1 METGAA
7 QYFDEAARW
16 LKAEK
21 VHVEPGLTDTEVD
34 AIEERYEFRFPPDL
48 RMFLQ
53 TVVPIS
59 APKSKRVWF
68 YMSRMKPRRGRMR
81 PIAWSLPNWRK
92 RNQELDDMVTKSFD
106 LATWYG
112 DQQIERG
119 QWDERWGIK
128 PYDLQEAKRQMVES
142 VRRAPKTIPLSNA
155 FYMSADPSEPGN
167 PIWEYFIEDLQYYA
181 GFDLPGFLHNRY
193 GVPLPSWAAVVPR
206 WIDFWSEE
214 VHMSPERTSGKH
226 MTVSCGTSLTTPTR
240 QQPASGSSEVNPM
253 AGFPRATS
261 LRSGRIGMGTS
272 PPSTSKKGR
281 PAMAFDP
288 ITSPTRPWSIEA
300 AASDSRAKVWREAS
314 SDSAGESSLSA
325 TSRRGAS
332 CSVR

>member
-16 LKAEK
+16 LKADK
-21 VHVEPGLTDTEVD
+21 VHVEPGLNDTEVD
-34 AIEERYEFRFPPDL
+34 AIEGRYEFRFPPDL

-92 RNQELDDMVTKSFD
+92 PNRELDDMVTKSFD

-128 PYDLQEAKRQMVES
+128 PDDLQEAKRQMVES
-142 VRRAPKTIPLSNA
+142 VRRAPRTIPLSNA

-214 VHMSPERTSGKH
+214 IHMSPERTSREAYDRFVRYFLDDPDPAAARERFFRG
-226 MTVSCGTSLTTPTR
+226 
-240 QQPASGSSEVNPM
+240 QPDGWIPEGDEPPEWADRYGHLPPIDLEEW
-253 AGFPRATS
+253 
-261 LRSGRIGMGTS
+261 
-272 PPSTSKKGR
+272 PPS
-281 PAMAFDP
+281 
-288 ITSPTRPWSIEA
+288 
-300 AASDSRAKVWREAS
+300 DSV
-314 SDSAGESSLSA
+314 
-325 TSRRGAS
+325 
-332 CSVR
+332 